1 VKRDV
6 RQLVDQYLKVTEAIS
21 RLQAEADRL
30 RDELV
35 QLIPNSLIHNGH
47 RVTVVPARAGRGGC
61 SGIVVLPS
69 EARACLTPRVRRLFR
84 LTIPV
89 SSLWGRGRPRVRP
102 ARGSGSA
109 RLHSS
114 RVARTSA

>member
-35 QLIPNSLIHNGH
+35 QLIPDSLIHNGH
-47 RVTVVPARAGRGGC
+47 RVTVVRPVRDVVDAQGLWSSLRKRG
-61 SGIVVLPS
+61 L
-69 EARACLTPRVRRLFR
+69 LTPRVRRLFR

-89 SSLWGRGRPRVRP
+89 SSLWDAVDRGYVPREVV
-102 ARGSGSA
+102 ARHVA
-109 RLHSS
+109 RSS
-114 RVARTSA
+114 RAARTSA

>member
-35 QLIPNSLIHNGH
+35 QLIPDSQSTTG
-47 RVTVVPARAGRGGC
+47 TA
-61 SGIVVLPS
+61 
-69 EARACLTPRVRRLFR
+69 
-84 LTIPV
+84 
-89 SSLWGRGRPRVRP
+89 
-102 ARGSGSA
+102 
-109 RLHSS
+109 
-114 RVARTSA
+114 